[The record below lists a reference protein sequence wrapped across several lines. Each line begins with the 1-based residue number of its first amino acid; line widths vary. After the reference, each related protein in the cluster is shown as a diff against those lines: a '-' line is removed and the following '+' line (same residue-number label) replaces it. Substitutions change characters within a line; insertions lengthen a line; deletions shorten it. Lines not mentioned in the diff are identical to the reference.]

1 MMYRKSK
8 PRMQVS
14 MTDLLNHRRVLAI
27 VCIILF
33 AATVFLTTVVLR
45 GNYSQNSIRDQLTQR
60 MYGASVAAVDELN
73 KIGSIVSS
81 NSPGQLGRVRAYVYY
96 MEQLNTL
103 SISLY
108 GERGRMAPSDAFTT
122 LYSDLDTFEKLLQQ
136 AASIIDTRTLMLNHL
151 RALQSYLT
159 P

>member
-1 MMYRKSK
+1 
-8 PRMQVS
+8 MQTSV
-14 MTDLLNHRRVLAI
+14 TDLLGHRRVLAI
-27 VCIILF
+27 ACIILF
-33 AATVFLTTVVLR
+33 ASTVFLTTVVLR
-45 GNYSQNSIRDQLTQR
+45 GNYGQKSVRDQLSQR
-60 MYGASVAAVDELN
+60 MYGASVSAVDELN

-96 MEQLNTL
+96 MEQLNAL

-108 GERGRMAPSDAFTT
+108 GESGRMAPSDAFTT
-122 LYSDLDTFEKLLQQ
+122 LYSDLETFEKLLQQ

-151 RALQSYLT
+151 RALQSYLS